1 MDYFIFSFLLLFF
14 WWLFVFLGLFGVDII
29 RRRFGVLKFEGE
41 LVEVW
46 ISCILEVVGVLS
58 CGFGEVVWVIS
69 VFWILVIGN
78 WGIVFCLGIF
88 VFFIIRGV
96 VIGGLEFFFLGLE
109 IIFWK
114 LEKFILFFIIFLS

>member
-14 WWLFVFLGLFGVDII
+14 WWLFVFLGFFGVDII

-58 CGFGEVVWVIS
+58 CGFGEVVWVLS

-114 LEKFILFFIIFLS
+114 L

>member
-58 CGFGEVVWVIS
+58 CGFREVVWVLS

-78 WGIVFCLGIF
+78 WGIVFCLDIF

>member
-1 MDYFIFSFLLLFF
+1 MDYFVFSFLLLFF

-46 ISCILEVVGVLS
+46 IGCILEVVGVLS
-58 CGFGEVVWVIS
+58 CGFGEVVWVLS

>member
-58 CGFGEVVWVIS
+58 CGFGEVVWVLS

>member
-46 ISCILEVVGVLS
+46 ISCIFEVVGVLS
-58 CGFGEVVWVIS
+58 CGFWEVVWVLS
-69 VFWILVIGN
+69 VFWILVIGD

-96 VIGGLEFFFLGLE
+96 VIGGLKFFFLGLE

-114 LEKFILFFIIFLS
+114 L